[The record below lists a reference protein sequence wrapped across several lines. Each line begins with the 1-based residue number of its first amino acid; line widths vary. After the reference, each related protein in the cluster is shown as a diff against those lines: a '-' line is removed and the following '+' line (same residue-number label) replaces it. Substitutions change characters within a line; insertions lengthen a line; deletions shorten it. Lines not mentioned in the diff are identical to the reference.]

1 MFLKKVPWNISKN
14 SQENICAGV
23 TSLRVTN
30 NFINEEIFAQCFP
43 KPLTIF
49 AKSSIVDFLT
59 QFLLPHNLRPIYKN
73 FLLWK
78 WVIKLLPCYATT
90 ISSLSKGIKLNN
102 RATLVKSTLI
112 QICKFHYMLGSIWK
126 QYPENIASLNLRIL
140 ELFTPE
146 VCFFS

>member
-1 MFLKKVPWNISKN
+1 MFLPIEAVGR
-14 SQENICAGV
+14 C
-23 TSLRVTN
+23 SLKRYH
-30 NFINEEIFAQCFP
+30 EIFH
-43 KPLTIF
+43 KIHKKTSVPLTIF